1 MEHQVIGANLVR
13 IRKHRRKTQVEVAE
27 ASGLSRAAYRSVEK
41 GRSLPRTENLRA
53 IARALGVPVRELV
66 TPVPRLQ
73 HVRFRSLKKL
83 KSRDQIVVEV
93 ARWLKDFGELEEL
106 LGERGSHDL
115 EGLWGKLASADEN
128 RPQVAADLARA
139 HFGLAPQQPVHDV
152 CGLLEAHGVK
162 VHAVEVASDAFL
174 GLSVAPEDGGPA
186 VVVNSWP
193 RLAVEHWIYSAVH
206 ELGHLLLHRPA
217 YDIDVEAEDD
227 EQEKEAE
234 AFASHFLMPEAAF
247 QQEWREARG
256 LPLLERVIRV
266 KRIFRVS
273 WRVVVYRVC
282 ESLSPEQRKRV
293 WARIAW
299 EYRERTGRP
308 LHKLTEPAGIPTEV
322 FGAPRIIARSAS
334 EVASLDAL
342 DFERERLAWLV
353 RRAFEEGEISLSRAA
368 EVLGIHLDDM
378 RERAQSWAEA
388 GVDGCCSSSMPMS

>member
-83 KSRDQIVVEV
+83 KSRDQVVVEV
-93 ARWLKDFGELEEL
+93 ARWLKDFGELEDL
-106 LGERGSHDL
+106 LGERCEHDL
-115 EGLWGKLASADEN
+115 GLLWEKLASVDED
-128 RPQVAADLARA
+128 RPLVAAVMARE
-139 HFGLAPQQPVHDV
+139 HFGLTPQQPVHDV
-152 CGLLEAHGVK
+152 CGLLDAHGVK
-162 VHAVEVASDAFL
+162 VHAIEVASVAFL
-174 GLSVAPEDGGPA
+174 GLSVASEDGGPA
-186 VVVNSWP
+186 VVVNHWP

-217 YDIDVEAEDD
+217 YDIGVEAEDD

-247 QQEWREARG
+247 QREWREARG
-256 LPLLERVIRV
+256 LPLLERVIKV

-282 ESLSPEQRKRV
+282 EPLSSEQRKRV
-293 WARIAW
+293 WMRIAW

-308 LHKLTEPAGIPTEV
+308 LLKLTEPAGIPTEV
-322 FGAPRIIARSAS
+322 FGAPRIIARSGNELS
-334 EVASLDAL
+334 GLDAF
-342 DFERERLAWLV
+342 DFKRDRLAWLV
-353 RRAFEEGEISLSRAA
+353 RRAFEEGAISLSRAA
-368 EVLGIHLDDM
+368 EILDISLENM
-378 RERAQSWAEA
+378 RERAASWAEA